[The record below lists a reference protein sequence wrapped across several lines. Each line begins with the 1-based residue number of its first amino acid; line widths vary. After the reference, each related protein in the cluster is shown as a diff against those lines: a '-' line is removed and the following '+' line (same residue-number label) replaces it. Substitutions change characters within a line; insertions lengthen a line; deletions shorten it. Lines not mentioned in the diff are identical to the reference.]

1 MAPCALLTDCKMGSL
16 GHRAYRASFCPS
28 SRPLCAHHL
37 RKLSATQSTCSQN
50 HDKTTSDV
58 VTQLHKGASLGS
70 LAAAACLLLPGAAL
84 ATDTAALQ
92 EAASD
97 VLASVQK
104 EQSAYNFF
112 VTLAF
117 TTVVALLA
125 TVTLGVAYLTI
136 VQFLDKR
143 QELEDQGQLKTSIT
157 GLPADKEVSKDS
169 SEGEKRL
176 SLRKAMSVKKDTS
189 KGFGSSK
196 SAAASAPPR
205 EF

>member
-1 MAPCALLTDCKMGSL
+1 MWDM
-16 GHRAYRASFCPS
+16 
-28 SRPLCAHHL
+28 
-37 RKLSATQSTCSQN
+37 
-50 HDKTTSDV
+50 
-58 VTQLHKGASLGS
+58 
-70 LAAAACLLLPGAAL
+70 
-84 ATDTAALQ
+84 DTAALQ

-157 GLPADKEVSKDS
+157 GLPADK
-169 SEGEKRL
+169 
-176 SLRKAMSVKKDTS
+176 
-189 KGFGSSK
+189 
-196 SAAASAPPR
+196 
-205 EF
+205 